1 MNIIK
6 NKKIW
11 FSLSLIVII
20 IGMILGMI
28 RGYNLGIDFTGG
40 TLIEIQM
47 KEYIEATEI
56 REITD
61 EIDKN
66 ATINHIGETKDIIQ
80 IRTTENL
87 NNEARMEL
95 FGLFKEKY
103 SLDESQPLRSEQ
115 FGPAMGKEIQNKAL
129 LSVIIAT
136 IGMLIYITFRFQLSY
151 GISAFLLYIA

>member
-20 IGMILGMI
+20 TGMVLGMI

-47 KEYIEATEI
+47 NEYVEADEI

-61 EIDKN
+61 EIDKS
-66 ATINHIGETKDIIQ
+66 ATINHIGEKSPT
-80 IRTTENL
+80 
-87 NNEARMEL
+87 ACW
-95 FGLFKEKY
+95 
-103 SLDESQPLRSEQ
+103 
-115 FGPAMGKEIQNKAL
+115 
-129 LSVIIAT
+129 
-136 IGMLIYITFRFQLSY
+136 
-151 GISAFLLYIA
+151 